1 MSGGGEDT
9 WFGGREGV
17 FYVFRV
23 NRRPRPDSPLFFE
36 NKPDA
41 VFEHFRRMLAPG
53 FDVVTGRGNQR
64 SWKVGGVQTDEEREI
79 LTGKLGWVPL
89 GKEVVVPAW
98 SEEEQDWT
106 TAAQQAGGG
115 VMPFG
120 FDGESRLLTI
130 LLDSHTRPNSV
141 AGALEKIVQEN
152 EDELP
157 ERTTDW
163 AVEPVLDKRE
173 FVEWLKAQDIVTST
187 TFRARLPN
195 PEPMDEFGDLHERL
209 ESSHATEIR
218 ETIKSEREGGLVGVE
233 NDREFREAIAM
244 AEKSF
249 ASLGGNGQRDG
260 KVTSFRQ
267 NEQVARER
275 EEDLP
280 LTWEQIFSLIGDLL
294 KGKLRRFMNDDDEAA

>member
-1 MSGGGEDT
+1 
-9 WFGGREGV
+9 
-17 FYVFRV
+17 
-23 NRRPRPDSPLFFE
+23 
-36 NKPDA
+36 
-41 VFEHFRRMLAPG
+41 MLAPG

-64 SWKVGGVQTDEEREI
+64 NWKVGGVQTDEEREI

-98 SEEEQDWT
+98 SEEDQDWT

-141 AGALEKIVQEN
+141 AGALEKIIQQN
-152 EDELP
+152 EDEMSEP
-157 ERTTDW
+157 TTDW

-173 FVEWLKAQDIVTST
+173 FVEWLKAQDVVLST

-195 PEPMDEFGDLHERL
+195 PEPMDDFEDLHERL
-209 ESSHATEIR
+209 ESRHATEIR
-218 ETIKSEREGGLVGVE
+218 ETMRSEREEGLVGVE

-244 AEKSF
+244 GEQGF
-249 ASLGGNGQRDG
+249 ASLGGKGQRDG

-275 EEDLP
+275 EEDTSRTAGRADATQCTSLALGGVGLDFP
-280 LTWEQIFSLIGDLL
+280 LQP
-294 KGKLRRFMNDDDEAA
+294 